1 MPPELTVL
9 PGNLHTML
17 EEAVRRIVEVTAPE
31 AIALFGSYADGHPSA
46 ESDVDLLVVA
56 KTNNHWRVASRLY
69 LLWHDLQHEMPELP
83 PADILVYTPRQFL
96 QALVVGFPAY
106 QVARQGK
113 VLYGKLPERREKM
126 AG

>member
-9 PGNLHTML
+9 PDNLRAML
-17 EEAVRRIVEVTAPE
+17 EEAVSRIVEVADPE
-31 AIALFGSYADGHPSA
+31 AIALFGSYAEGHPGA

-56 KTNNHWRVASRLY
+56 KTNNHWRLASRLY
-69 LLWHDLQHEMPELP
+69 LLWHDLQHKMPKLP

-106 QVARQGK
+106 QVARHGK
-113 VLYGKLPERREKM
+113 VLYGKLPERRQKM